1 MKHHENVSVAE
12 TCEVKAIHEDIVADV
27 SRKLPEQ
34 EILRQLAALFKVLGD
49 GTRLSILWALSES
62 EMCVCDVCALLGLKQ
77 SAVSHQLNKLKMS
90 RIVKNRREGKV
101 VFYSLADDHI
111 RMMLE
116 MGMGHVSEP
125 WNR

>member
-1 MKHHENVSVAE
+1 MKNKASVAAAE
-12 TCEVKAIHEDIVADV
+12 TCDVKAIHEDIVAGV

-34 EILRQLAALFKVLGD
+34 ELLRQLAALFKVFGD

-111 RMMLE
+111 RTILE
-116 MGMGHVSEP
+116 MGLGHVSES
-125 WNR
+125 

>member
-1 MKHHENVSVAE
+1 MKHHTDVAAAE
-12 TCEVKAIHEDIVADV
+12 TCDVKAIHEDIVAGV
-27 SRKLPEQ
+27 SRKLPEHEMLQ
-34 EILRQLAALFKVLGD
+34 ELAALFKVFGD

-62 EMCVCDVCALLGLKQ
+62 EMCVCDVCALLNLKQ
-77 SAVSHQLNKLKMS
+77 SAVSHQLNKLKAS

-101 VFYSLADDHI
+101 VFYSLADEHI

-125 WNR
+125 LNK